1 MFKNKK
7 HLFLGAALAA
17 AIFII
22 DWVTPAGLA
31 VWIAYILVLAVVAKD
46 LRPGQIVGAAG
57 GLITLTYIGFF
68 LETHAFGPAISL
80 LNRTF
85 GSAAIAILAY
95 RIIKHRRAD
104 ETLREMDENYRSLVE
119 NSPFGSY
126 ILQDDRL
133 VYANKSFC
141 ELTGYDAEDLFGM
154 DVLDLAPPDEREA
167 DAELLA
173 KIKSGEIRELNVE
186 RRGVRRN
193 GKEFHAH
200 ITGDKGVYRGRPA
213 FLGRVFDITERK
225 RAEEERL
232 RLIDDLNLHREE
244 LTAHNEALMAAQR
257 EIEESRR
264 KYANLYRFAPVGYMT
279 LDKDGNITEMNETA
293 SRMLGDGIKFTGRPL
308 LSFIPPEHRDAFMA
322 HIRETLSNVMAK
334 TTTCEIKLIKADGGW
349 FFAQCESMREE
360 GGRIKLAMIDVTE
373 RRAARAEA
381 EEGKRLLDAL
391 MDNISEGII
400 IADAPDLKIR
410 AASRRLLDLIDID
423 TYPEIA
429 NIEALKDKWVFYS
442 HEGKPVPAGEMP
454 LQRTASTG
462 ETIENEEL
470 FMADPDGG
478 MKLISVNASPIRDED
493 GKIIAVITSWR
504 DVTGVRQAEEML
516 FQALE
521 REKEARAGAEEA
533 LAERKRAEDE
543 LKDSEERLRRALIE
557 LKELESARA
566 DFASMLTHDLKSPL
580 GTITGYAELLEGM
593 CAEMPEAKGMV
604 ESIQRSAE
612 KMLNMVQDFLTVSRL
627 EDGRMK
633 LSVKNA
639 DISAILDRIY
649 GDFLPAAEKSGVK
662 LEKDY
667 GGLPRACVDARY
679 IERSLGN
686 LLQNALAHT
695 PEGGRVVLKAE
706 SGAREGQRRR
716 GPFIGF
722 TVQDTGTGIP
732 EDYRERIFD
741 RYYTAAKSGTATGS
755 GLGLAIVKAVAEAH
769 GGRAAVESEP
779 GKGSSFH
786 IYMPLRSE
794 CLPN

>member
-17 AIFII
+17 AIFIT

-46 LRPGQIVGAAG
+46 LRPGQIAGAAG

-68 LETHAFGPAISL
+68 LESHAFGPAISL
-80 LNRTF
+80 LNRTL

-126 ILQDDRL
+126 ILQEDRL
-133 VYANKSFC
+133 VYANKSLSRLVGYYGE
-141 ELTGYDAEDLFGM
+141 ELYSKN
-154 DVLDLAPPDEREA
+154 VLDFVHTEDKKYVREVL
-167 DAELLA
+167 D
-173 KIKSGEIRELNVE
+173 KIKTGEAREINFEMRGIRKTGETFFANATGNAGLY
-186 RRGVRRN
+186 G
-193 GKEFHAH
+193 GK
-200 ITGDKGVYRGRPA
+200 PA
-213 FLGRVFDITERK
+213 FLGRFFDITDRK
-225 RAEEERL
+225 RTEEALRQSEERL
-232 RLIDDLNLHREE
+232 RLFVEEAPAAIAMLDTHMRYIAVSSQWLKNYGLDGQNIKGRSHYEVLPDVPERWREVHRRCLSGATERSEE
-244 LTAHNEALMAAQR
+244 D
-257 EIEESRR
+257 
-264 KYANLYRFAPVGYMT
+264 RF
-279 LDKDGNITEMNETA
+279 E
-293 SRMLGDGIKFTGRPL
+293 R
-308 LSFIPPEHRDAFMA
+308 
-322 HIRETLSNVMAK
+322 
-334 TTTCEIKLIKADGGW
+334 ADGRVQWVRWEIRPWRSVSGPI
-349 FFAQCESMREE
+349 
-360 GGRIKLAMIDVTE
+360 GGIIIFSEDITARKLAEEDRE
-373 RRAARAEA
+373 RLLASETAARAEA

-429 NIEALKDKWVFYS
+429 NIEALKDKWAFYS

-478 MKLISVNASPIRDED
+478 MKLISVNASPIRD
-493 GKIIAVITSWR
+493 GNGNITAVITSWR
-504 DVTGVRQAEEML
+504 DVTGVRQAEELL

-533 LAERKRAEDE
+533 LAERRRAEDE
-543 LKDSEERLRRALIE
+543 LKGSEERLRRALIE

-566 DFASMLTHDLKSPL
+566 DFVSMLTHDLKSPL

-612 KMLNMVQDFLTVSRL
+612 KMLNMVQDFLAVSRL

-633 LSVKNA
+633 LSVKSE
-639 DISAILDRIY
+639 DLSAILDRIY
-649 GDFLPAAEKSGVK
+649 GDFLPAAEKNGVK

-741 RYYTAAKSGTATGS
+741 RYYTAAKSGAATGS

-779 GKGSSFH
+779 GKGSTFH

-794 CLPN
+794 RMPN